1 MTFKNYNMLNIA
13 ITTTFKYPN
22 AFNVTTFK
30 HYNTFKIT
38 TNTAFTTFKHSLIH
52 LTLYKLQ

>member
-1 MTFKNYNMLNIA
+1 MTFRNYNMLNIT
-13 ITTTFKYPN
+13 ITTTFKHPY
-22 AFNVTTFK
+22 AVNVTTFK